1 MRRTVALL
9 CTAQFMVVL
18 DATIVAVAL
27 PSIRAALDLGPAALE
42 WVVSAYT
49 LTFGGLLVPAGR
61 IGDALGRRRTLRVG
75 FALFTLASLA
85 CGIAPSAAVLLG
97 ARAVQGAGAA
107 LVAPAALALLNDV
120 VGLGPARGRALA
132 AWTAA
137 AAGGGASGWVL
148 GGLLA
153 SGPGWR
159 WVFLANL
166 PIGVAVTALANRL
179 LPERR
184 APAGGGLG
192 IANGAALTLALALLG
207 LGLTRAQQAG
217 PAAAWP
223 PLLAALVA
231 GAAFA
236 ALERRSSRPLL
247 PARLLRS
254 ARFARAGGAALVLTA
269 TTTPAM
275 FLAILYQHEVL
286 GRGPLATGLGC
297 MPFNLAVIA
306 GSLLGP
312 RVLKRLGERRA
323 MAAGLAIVALGALV
337 LGAAAAARSGGV
349 GLLGSFALM
358 GAGLGCAS
366 VASTAAGTA
375 APAAGD
381 EGVTSGVLTAAAQVG
396 TALGLAVLVTL
407 AAARAASAGFV
418 DGLQL
423 AVLAI
428 AGIALAAAAV
438 LSSPPHGRRH
448 ARADRPRA
456 RRGRR

>member
-1 MRRTVALL
+1 MRRTIALL

-27 PSIRAALDLGPAALE
+27 PSIRDALDLGPSSLE

-61 IGDALGRRRTLRVG
+61 IGDALGRRRVLRAG
-75 FALFTLASLA
+75 FAVFTLASLA
-85 CGIAPSAAVLLG
+85 CGIAPSAAVLLV

-107 LVAPAALALLNDV
+107 LVAPAALALLNGV
-120 VGLGPARGRALA
+120 VGEGPARGRALA

-148 GGLLA
+148 GGVLA

-166 PIGVAVTALANRL
+166 PLGVAVIALAGRL

-184 APAGGGLG
+184 APAGDSLGL
-192 IANGAALTLALALLG
+192 ANGAALTAALALLG
-207 LGLTRAQQAG
+207 LGLTRAEQAG
-217 PAAAWP
+217 AGAAWP
-223 PLLAALVA
+223 PLVAAALA
-231 GAAFA
+231 GALFA
-236 ALERRSSRPLL
+236 RLERRAERPLL

-269 TTTPAM
+269 TTTPPM
-275 FLAILYQHEVL
+275 FLAILYQHQVL

-297 MPFNLAVIA
+297 MPFNVAVIA
-306 GSLLGP
+306 GSMVGP
-312 RVLKRLGERRA
+312 RVLERVGERRA
-323 MAAGLAIVALGALV
+323 MATGLAMIAAGALV
-337 LGAAAAARSGGV
+337 LGAVAAARARAGLV
-349 GLLGSFALM
+349 GAFVLM

-407 AAARAASAGFV
+407 AAARAASSGFV

-423 AVLAI
+423 AVLVA
-428 AGIALAAAAV
+428 AAIALAWAAV
-438 LSSPPHGRRH
+438 LSSPLHGRRH
-448 ARADRPRA
+448 ARADRSRA

>member
-61 IGDALGRRRTLRVG
+61 IGDAFGRRRVLRAG

-85 CGIAPSAAVLLG
+85 CGIAPDAAVLLG

-120 VGLGPARGRALA
+120 VGDGPARGRALA

-148 GGLLA
+148 GGVLA

-166 PIGVAVTALANRL
+166 PIGIAVTALAGRL

-184 APAGGGLG
+184 APERGGLG
-192 IANGAALTLALALLG
+192 LANGAALTLALGLLG

-223 PLLAALVA
+223 PLLAALAA
-231 GAAFA
+231 GALFVR
-236 ALERRSSRPLL
+236 LERRASRPLL
-247 PARLLRS
+247 PVRLVRS

-297 MPFNLAVIA
+297 LPFNLAVIA
-306 GSLLGP
+306 GSMAGP
-312 RVLKRLGERRA
+312 RVLGRLGERRA
-323 MAAGLAIVALGALV
+323 MAGGLAAIALGAAA
-337 LGAAAAARSGGV
+337 LGAVAAARSGG
-349 GLLGSFALM
+349 GLLLAFVLM

-375 APAAGD
+375 SPAAGD

-418 DGLQL
+418 EGLEL
-423 AVLAI
+423 AVLAT
-428 AGIALAAAAV
+428 AGIALASAAV